1 MPNINLIAARR
12 VEKRRMERLS
22 RQVFFGMACSVGV
35 LVMTSSYLLV
45 QRVELSSQLAEADQK
60 MEKLKPKL
68 EEIARIRKETDERR
82 PKVERL
88 EEARNTT
95 LRWCVLLNVLSR
107 SLPAKTWIEQFESNG
122 KGSPTVNLRV
132 VTDSQTTAGQTASLL
147 QSQPIFEDIN
157 IPGTQTTGDGT
168 VRFDVVARMKPFV
181 LPTPGGAPAAP
192 APAPNGQAAQAAPSN
207 PKGGNPN
214 A

>member
-12 VEKRRMERLS
+12 IEKRRMERLS
-22 RQVFFGMACSVGV
+22 RQVFFGMAASVGV
-35 LVMTSSYLLV
+35 LVMTGSFLVV
-45 QRVELSSQLAEADQK
+45 QRLELTSQLASAEQR

-68 EEIARIRKETDERR
+68 EEIANIRRETDERR

-107 SLPAKTWIEQFESNG
+107 SLPSKTWIESLDSSG
-122 KGSPTVNLRV
+122 KGSVTLNMKV
-132 VTDSQTTAGQTASLL
+132 VTDTQTTAGQTASLL
-147 QSQPIFEDIN
+147 QGQPIFEDIN
-157 IPGTQTTGDGT
+157 IPGTQSAPDGT
-168 VRFDVVARMKPFV
+168 VRFEVIARMKAFV
-181 LPTPGGAPAAP
+181 LPGTTPPTPAVTP
-192 APAPNGQAAQAAPSN
+192 SGQAAQAN
-207 PKGGNPN
+207 GNGGKPH

>member
-22 RQVFFGMACSVGV
+22 RQVFFGMAASVGV
-35 LVMTSSYLLV
+35 LVMTGSVLVV
-45 QRVELSSQLAEADQK
+45 QRIELASQLASADQK
-60 MEKLKPKL
+60 MTKLKPKL
-68 EEIARIRKETDERR
+68 AEIARIRQETDERR

-122 KGSPTVNLRV
+122 KGSPTVNLKV

-157 IPGTQTTGDGT
+157 IPGTQTTAEGT
-168 VRFDVVARMKPFV
+168 VRFDVIARMKPFQ
-181 LPTPGGAPAAP
+181 LPGMSATTPTPTPS
-192 APAPNGQAAQAAPSN
+192 GQAAQAEV
-207 PKGGNPN
+207 KGGKPD

>member
-22 RQVFFGMACSVGV
+22 RQVFFGMAASVGV
-35 LVMTSSYLLV
+35 LVMTASVLVV
-45 QRVELSSQLAEADQK
+45 QRIELASQLASADQK
-60 MEKLKPKL
+60 MTKLKPKL
-68 EEIARIRKETDERR
+68 AEIARIRQETDERR

-122 KGSPTVNLRV
+122 KGSPTVNLKV

-157 IPGTQTTGDGT
+157 IPGTQTTAEGT
-168 VRFDVVARMKPFV
+168 VRFDVIARMKPFQ
-181 LPTPGGAPAAP
+181 LPGMSVTPPTQP
-192 APAPNGQAAQAAPSN
+192 PSGQAAQAPVN
-207 PKGGNPN
+207 GGKPD